1 MRSHH
6 TIYDDVLTADEEK
19 DADRHKDLKKDKLT
33 LTECIV
39 ALVIALTCVSLH
51 AVFLGKRSSLLPPP
65 QSTLLTSPSPVEQIA
80 YIVEEKHVSDNFMG
94 LILVPLVEKFAE
106 HLTAIDEAYD
116 NQ

>member
-1 MRSHH
+1 MLTVGSIRYVWFQMRSHH

-51 AVFLGKRSSLLPPP
+51 AVFLGKCSKPP
-65 QSTLLTSPSPVEQIA
+65 SPSTNPF
-80 YIVEEKHVSDNFMG
+80 Y
-94 LILVPLVEKFAE
+94 
-106 HLTAIDEAYD
+106 
-116 NQ
+116 